1 MRGSGP
7 YTVGPAR
14 AREPAVEV
22 RPLRGPGTLLLLAAL
37 VLPLPSCG
45 HTFEVESRET
55 RVNVWLTAPA
65 VAAEG
70 GSIDALIYVGP
81 YKVVEGPIQFPKG
94 VNTVI
99 LPAQYIRS
107 GQRKV
112 SVVLGDGRY
121 TATANINVQREGWI
135 DITLRSRVCSIVFT
149 EVEPSRIGR

>member
-1 MRGSGP
+1 ML
-7 YTVGPAR
+7 
-14 AREPAVEV
+14 AV
-22 RPLRGPGTLLLLAAL
+22 LA
-37 VLPLPSCG
+37 LPLPSCG
-45 HTFEVESRET
+45 HTFALESRET

-81 YKVVEGPIQFPKG
+81 YKVVEGPVQFPKG

-99 LPAQYIRS
+99 LPPLYIRS

-112 SVVLGDGRY
+112 SAVLGGGRY
-121 TATANINVQREGWI
+121 TAAANINVEREGWV
-135 DITLRSRVCSIVFT
+135 DITLRSRALSITFT